1 MGEFLQNDTGKN
13 LSVAWGNP
21 AIPIRN
27 AADLKANAPDAGPGR
42 PESAAT
48 VLRRELFR
56 AARNPPERD
65 RDDVAPTLQG
75 GLD

>member
-42 PESAAT
+42 VPVNNSVGATGHPSA
-48 VLRRELFR
+48 RRTCIGPR
-56 AARNPPERD
+56 PVV
-65 RDDVAPTLQG
+65 VAG
-75 GLD
+75 